1 MNKMRIPIERQN
13 YKRDQKEILDLKN
26 MISEL
31 KIFSDKLN
39 SRFNKEKEEIGK
51 LDGRAVEMS

>member
-1 MNKMRIPIERQN
+1 MNKMRIPIERII
-13 YKRDQKEILDLKN
+13 KRDQKEILDLKN

>member
-1 MNKMRIPIERQN
+1 MRIPIERQN
-13 YKRDQKEILDLKN
+13 YKGDQKEILDLKN

-31 KIFSDKLN
+31 KILSDKLN

>member
-31 KIFSDKLN
+31 KIFSIN
-39 SRFNKEKEEIGK
+39 STADLIGEKEEIGK

>member
-1 MNKMRIPIERQN
+1 MRIPIERQN